1 MRGRQCCDATD
12 TLVRRQA
19 ITHIAATTPS
29 TKSGAGKSTVKR
41 DSPMWPYDD
50 SEADWLGATAPAV
63 KAPAAAT
70 VVSLQS
76 ARSEA
81 GRSAVAAAAPVTGG
95 SEDEGGLV
103 GRIIGRIR
111 SWRERQDARSRL
123 YAMSEREL
131 ADIGLT
137 RDAIDMAVGSADSLQ
152 KPTFDGVLG
161 GAVHGLTRGATT
173 WWKAA

>member
-1 MRGRQCCDATD
+1 
-12 TLVRRQA
+12 
-19 ITHIAATTPS
+19 
-29 TKSGAGKSTVKR
+29 
-41 DSPMWPYDD
+41 MWPYDD
-50 SEADWLGATAPAV
+50 SEAEWLGATAPAV

-70 VVSLQS
+70 VVSLES

-81 GRSAVAAAAPVTGG
+81 RVPAAALVTEG
-95 SEDEGGLV
+95 SEEGGLV

-111 SWRERQDARSRL
+111 FWRERQDARARL

-137 RDAIDMAVGSADSLQ
+137 RDAIDMAVGTADSLQ